1 MEWPNKA
8 LKSRAHVRDWSNPKH
23 PGKIGIQGTL
33 FPDLAKN
40 RVLLLIWDGCWKYGQ
55 LPIQRLSTEA
65 APLENGQVTSLFPAA
80 FFFFKYHSRLETINF
95 QWFKKPIR
103 RLTEGLHIVYLSEL
117 EFDHYLQTLQ
127 KCDIKQVKY
136 LENKHAQYQAAT
148 R

>member
-1 MEWPNKA
+1 MEWPNAA

-33 FPDLAKN
+33 FPDLEKN
-40 RVLLLIWDGCWKYGQ
+40 RVILLIWDGCWKYGQ

-65 APLENGQVTSLFPAA
+65 APLDDGQVTSLFPAA
-80 FFFFKYHSRLETINF
+80 FFIKLSIQEY
-95 QWFKKPIR
+95 QKPIR
-103 RLTEGLHIVYLSEL
+103 RLTEGLHIVYLSEM

-136 LENKHAQYQAAT
+136 LENKHVQYQAAT

>member
-1 MEWPNKA
+1 MEWPNAA
-8 LKSRAHVRDWSNPKH
+8 LKSRAYTRDWANPKH
-23 PGKIGIQGTL
+23 PAKIGIQGTL
-33 FPDLAKN
+33 FPDLGKN

-65 APLENGQVTSLFPAA
+65 APLEYGQVTSLFPAA
-80 FFFFKYHSRLETINF
+80 FFIKLSIQDY
-95 QWFKKPIR
+95 QKPIR
-103 RLTEGLHIVYLSEL
+103 RLTEGLHIVYLSEV

-136 LENKHAQYQAAT
+136 LENKHAHHQAAT

>member
-1 MEWPNKA
+1 MEWPNAA
-8 LKSRAHVRDWSNPKH
+8 LKSRAYTRDWANPKH
-23 PGKIGIQGTL
+23 PEKTAFQGTL
-33 FPDLAKN
+33 IPDLSKN

-65 APLENGQVTSLFPAA
+65 APLDDGQVTSLFPAA
-80 FFFFKYHSRLETINF
+80 FFIKLSIQDY
-95 QWFKKPIR
+95 QKPIK
-103 RLTEGLHIVYLSEL
+103 RLTEGLHIVYLSEM

-136 LENKHAQYQAAT
+136 LENKHLYHQAAT